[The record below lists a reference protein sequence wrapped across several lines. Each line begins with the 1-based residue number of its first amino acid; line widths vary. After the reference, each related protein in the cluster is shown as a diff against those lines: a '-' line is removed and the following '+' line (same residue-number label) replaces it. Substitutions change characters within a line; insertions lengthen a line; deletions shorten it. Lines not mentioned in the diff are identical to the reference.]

1 MSAFYW
7 NFGLCALK
15 IFLPWRYE
23 PWLLIISIS
32 WTLQQNQLVS
42 NMEIITFE
50 SKAYKELDNKI
61 TAIANYIFNHL
72 DASKPDEDEIWVD
85 SYEVC
90 TFLKISD
97 RTLQRLRA
105 AGLVSYSDIK
115 GHYFYKIKEIK
126 RLLEERLIK
135 RDRECIN
142 DLITNHQLYVKE
154 RRNLRKDK

>member
-1 MSAFYW
+1 MD
-7 NFGLCALK
+7 
-15 IFLPWRYE
+15 
-23 PWLLIISIS
+23 
-32 WTLQQNQLVS
+32 V
-42 NMEIITFE
+42 ITIE
-50 SKAYKELDNKI
+50 TKAYKEIVAKI
-61 TAIANYIFNHL
+61 DVIANYVFSQEGTKN
-72 DASKPDEDEIWVD
+72 EDEIWVD

-135 RDRECIN
+135 RDKEYIN
-142 DLITNHQLYVKE
+142 DLITNHHQYVKE
-154 RRNLRKDK
+154 RRNTKPNK